1 MVLNGLKIYLSLKK
15 TLQKTD
21 EDGNKGYFLEADEEY
36 PKKVFIGVGLNLRS
50 DLPFL
55 SERNKINK
63 YNNLVHD
70 KKNYVVH
77 LKAIKHALNH
87 GLILKT
93 CTE

>member
-21 EDGNKGYFLEADEEY
+21 EDGNKGYFLEVDEEY
-36 PKKVFIGVGLNLRS
+36 PKKVFIGVALNLRS
-50 DLPFL
+50 DLAFL

-63 YNNLVHD
+63 YNKLVHD